1 MIKTLHSPRF
11 WMSMLSGLGLFASG
25 YLLYVYVTGGP
36 IACGPAHGCDIVRAS
51 RWAYLGP
58 IPQPLLGVVFYAG
71 MLGLLIVRSILD
83 SSQRVALLLKR
94 LTFVGACIGFIESAV
109 LFLIQ
114 WVEIGAFCTWC
125 LVSGATSTG
134 IFILAW
140 LDSPTQT
147 GEQKLAELRGYALV
161 MGLLVVLGIP
171 GFLYLV
177 RPALLGL

>member
-1 MIKTLHSPRF
+1 
-11 WMSMLSGLGLFASG
+11 MLAGLGVFASG
-25 YLLYVYVTGGP
+25 YLFYVYMTGGP

-58 IPQPLLGVVFYAG
+58 IPQPLLGVVFYMG

-83 SSQRVALLLKR
+83 ASHQANHWLKR
-94 LTFVGACIGFIESAV
+94 LTFLGACIGFIESIA

-114 WVEIGAFCTWC
+114 WLEIGAFCTWC
-125 LVSGATSTG
+125 LVSGMTSTG

-140 LDSPTQT
+140 LDSPLQT
-147 GEQKLAELRGYALV
+147 PEQKLADLRGYALV
-161 MGLLVVLGIP
+161 MGVLVVLGIP
-171 GFLYLV
+171 SFLFLV